1 MARLLRIGTRRP
13 WPEVR
18 TMVEASLRGAYPD
31 VAIEVHE
38 EPALSWHDGP
48 SEASVAGV
56 VGELPGW
63 RLLVALS
70 DPDSVAQAIDDG
82 DRRTPVWLRRSFSD
96 EALAV
101 AVVRYQA
108 STVRPYDSAR
118 PGAEAKLR
126 DLLDIDDPSSSGYPL
141 TDAMATLLLADAPD
155 PDDDQPTRADAWS
168 RRLTA
173 LGYDRLWNRAYA
185 EATL

>member
-1 MARLLRIGTRRP
+1 
-13 WPEVR
+13 
-18 TMVEASLRGAYPD
+18 MVEASLRGAYPD

-70 DPDSVAQAIDDG
+70 DPDSVAQAIEDG

-168 RRLTA
+168 RHLTA
-173 LGYDRLWNRAYA
+173 LGYDRLWNQAYA

>member
-13 WPEVR
+13 WPDVR
-18 TMVEASLRGAYPD
+18 PAVVSSVAAAFPGA
-31 VAIEVHE
+31 AIEVHD

-48 SEASVAGV
+48 SEASVAGA

-70 DPDSVAQAIDDG
+70 DPAGAERAAEDG
-82 DRRTPVWLRRSFSD
+82 DRRNPVWLRRSFSD
-96 EALAV
+96 EALAI

-108 STVRPYDSAR
+108 STVRPYDSTR
-118 PGAEAKLR
+118 DGAEAKLR
-126 DLLDIDDPSSSGYPL
+126 DLLDIDDPTSSGYPL
-141 TDAMATLLLADAPD
+141 TDAMAALLLADPPD
-155 PDDDQPTRADAWS
+155 PDDVLPTRADAWS
-168 RRLTA
+168 RRLAA
-173 LGYDRLWNRAYA
+173 LGYDNLWNQAYA

>member
-18 TMVEASLRGAYPD
+18 PRVEAALQRGFPGA
-31 VAIEVHE
+31 AIIIHE
-38 EPALSWHDGP
+38 EPAVSWHDGP
-48 SEASVAGV
+48 SEASVAGA

-63 RLLVALS
+63 RMLIALS
-70 DPDSVAQAIDDG
+70 DPAGAEKVAEDG
-82 DRRTPVWLRRSFSD
+82 DRRNPVWLRRSFGD

-126 DLLDIDDPSSSGYPL
+126 DLLDIDDPTSSGYPL
-141 TDAMATLLLADAPD
+141 TDAMAALLLAEPPD
-155 PDDDQPTRADAWS
+155 PDDVAPTRADAWAH
-168 RRLTA
+168 RLTA
-173 LGYDRLWNRAYA
+173 LGYDRLWNQAYA